1 MVVSQ
6 TLLTTRNRCPKSL
19 VPNGSQSRQ
28 QADSIDQVLHDN
40 KSPLLEILM
49 DLMGQSTHDR
59 MV

>member
-19 VPNGSQSRQ
+19 VPNGSQSLQ

-49 DLMGQSTHDR
+49 D
-59 MV
+59 